1 MDERIDLVIVGAGPC
16 GSFSALIASK
26 LGFKVKVYEE
36 HSKPGIP
43 EHCPGHVSIEGLKK
57 LNLLL
62 PKKII
67 ENEIKGIKIYSPNGL
82 NLTFEEEKPTI
93 YVINRR
99 LFDEWLYEQA
109 KKFNATYVFNSTIR
123 KISFNNNGEI
133 TVEASFINR
142 EKERIQCRFL
152 VDAEGCSGFLARKIG
167 LINNGRRFVCGV
179 HAIIEGVK
187 DLNRDLAEVYL
198 GRKFSPGF
206 FAWIIPKG
214 NGEAKIGLAAE
225 KRNPIHLLKLFL
237 KKHSLTSRKL
247 SNVKILSLTA
257 HPIPINGPIKKFS
270 YKNFL
275 VIGDAASQV
284 KPTTGGGLITGFIS
298 SKIAIQTIYKSRS
311 NTNVGKEYQAEW
323 NKTLGLNFLFMRQ
336 ARRFLNILSDE
347 ALNRIFKI
355 GKKIGIEEVP
365 LTRSL
370 DFQMNLFKFLL
381 RWNFLLKLVKSFF

>member
-133 TVEASFINR
+133 TVEASFRNR

-152 VDAEGCSGFLARKIG
+152 VDAEGCSGFL
-167 LINNGRRFVCGV
+167 
-179 HAIIEGVK
+179 
-187 DLNRDLAEVYL
+187 
-198 GRKFSPGF
+198 
-206 FAWIIPKG
+206 
-214 NGEAKIGLAAE
+214 
-225 KRNPIHLLKLFL
+225 
-237 KKHSLTSRKL
+237 
-247 SNVKILSLTA
+247 
-257 HPIPINGPIKKFS
+257 
-270 YKNFL
+270 
-275 VIGDAASQV
+275 
-284 KPTTGGGLITGFIS
+284 
-298 SKIAIQTIYKSRS
+298 
-311 NTNVGKEYQAEW
+311 
-323 NKTLGLNFLFMRQ
+323 
-336 ARRFLNILSDE
+336 
-347 ALNRIFKI
+347 
-355 GKKIGIEEVP
+355 
-365 LTRSL
+365 
-370 DFQMNLFKFLL
+370 
-381 RWNFLLKLVKSFF
+381 